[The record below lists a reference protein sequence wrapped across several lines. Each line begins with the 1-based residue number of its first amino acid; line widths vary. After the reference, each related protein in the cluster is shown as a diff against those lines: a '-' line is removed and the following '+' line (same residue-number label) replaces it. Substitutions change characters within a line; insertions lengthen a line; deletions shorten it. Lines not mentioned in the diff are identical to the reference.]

1 MLCCFP
7 GSCSESSLAKLHPYH
22 RNSEEE
28 DLNTVICPLL
38 FTDIPVLPGDSPVEG
53 YDDARE
59 VSDPGEHPVPGQGDW
74 QVPRAQEDGEGPRDA
89 ARGEREMQCC
99 SSLGAIPGAVMRAS
113 PHGFWNFPRE
123 ASMGRKGLGEQ
134 AECPTKEKSDG
145 PPRRSTPRGKQLSL
159 LLAGEN
165 LHSWRSA
172 GVPEVDGDTSP
183 LSLESTGYDDA
194 DEMSLS

>member
-1 MLCCFP
+1 MRRRIL
-7 GSCSESSLAKLHPYH
+7 SLLSALF
-22 RNSEEE
+22 S
-28 DLNTVICPLL
+28 

-99 SSLGAIPGAVMRAS
+99 SLLGAIPGAVMRAS
-113 PHGFWNFPRE
+113 PHGLENSPWE
-123 ASMGRKGLGEQ
+123 TSMGRQGLGEQ

-159 LLAGEN
+159 LLAGESG
-165 LHSWRSA
+165 HSWRSA
-172 GVPEVDGDTSP
+172 GAPEVDGDTSP
-183 LSLESTGYDDA
+183 LSLGSTGYDDA

>member
-7 GSCSESSLAKLHPYH
+7 GSCSESSLAKLQPYH

-99 SSLGAIPGAVMRAS
+99 SLLGAIPGAVMRVMS
-113 PHGFWNFPRE
+113 NKRE
-123 ASMGRKGLGEQ
+123 E
-134 AECPTKEKSDG
+134 
-145 PPRRSTPRGKQLSL
+145 
-159 LLAGEN
+159 
-165 LHSWRSA
+165 
-172 GVPEVDGDTSP
+172 
-183 LSLESTGYDDA
+183 
-194 DEMSLS
+194 